1 LPSTSRHA
9 CFEIEAANI
18 DALIAGGRGALAVGM
33 KPLACH
39 CGAAGKRSFASRRR
53 TKAVK
58 LSFAGAGVDL
68 LNSLCAASHRKTVRM
83 SGMSAARH
91 ISRMDFPTAISAQI

>member
-39 CGAAGKRSFASRRR
+39 CGGDRETELRI
-53 TKAVK
+53 T
-58 LSFAGAGVDL
+58 
-68 LNSLCAASHRKTVRM
+68 
-83 SGMSAARH
+83 ARNKEQ
-91 ISRMDFPTAISAQI
+91 RQLG